1 MDSPSDDDSTGPRL
15 AFELERIIF
24 EEAAR
29 SCFQDVPTLM
39 LTAWR
44 VKHWVEPFLYRVVL
58 STKRKHETSSYV
70 PFNILLQKI
79 KMTSENVDIVG
90 LSVRYIFTESRGQ
103 DVDDLVTA
111 LLICPRLVDLYILGL
126 LGDAN
131 PALLPGLM
139 TLHNLQRLTI
149 DLKSVFVNQD
159 IDFKSPVF
167 HHLTHLELLGCD
179 SDDYPEALAGLD
191 AVPHL
196 THIAFNLVEKSAIVH
211 DLIRGYT
218 RLRCIIFMDIGQ
230 SNIRP
235 HSADDR
241 FVALRQTQF
250 VDDWLRGA
258 TTGEDYWSLAERF
271 IAAKRAG
278 TVECSHYSITADE
291 FSWQS

>member
-58 STKRKHETSSYV
+58 STKRKHETSSYGYLCAISSQ
-70 PFNILLQKI
+70 NRAA
-79 KMTSENVDIVG
+79 KMLMTWSP
-90 LSVRYIFTESRGQ
+90 LSSFAPVLSIFTFLDS
-103 DVDDLVTA
+103 LA
-111 LLICPRLVDLYILGL
+111 MPIPRFFL
-126 LGDAN
+126 
-131 PALLPGLM
+131 GLM

-278 TVECSHYSITADE
+278 QWSSHYSITADE